1 MLTRLQKRRAAAAA
15 AAAAESAVETEKE
28 EKKLTL
34 KESPQ
39 VSAPESESESVIPST
54 SSPPDRI
61 EEPRLSVVD
70 GSNPPSTASDPP
82 DLPDLV
88 SDPEDG
94 PDDLVSTDDESEE
107 EPSAPPVEAT
117 INPEVGFDEESS
129 KKNEETY
136 YLQQNHKASKIFK
149 QHSAVTFEFVTLEHS
164 RDIEVEVARFK
175 KTFKR
180 FIAQLF
186 AETSGFR
193 QGVKIHLSALT
204 TYLVVKDGEVV
215 DSPSFYINTRAR
227 TFLAGD
233 DDQEATID
241 EILGSI
247 LEQSMDIVDRLILPL
262 FILIL
267 VIMIFCCL

>member
-39 VSAPESESESVIPST
+39 ISAPESESESVIPST

-70 GSNPPSTASDPP
+70 SSNPPSTASDP
-82 DLPDLV
+82 PDLV

-117 INPEVGFDEESS
+117 IDPEVGFDEESS
-129 KKNEETY
+129 KTNEETY

-164 RDIEVEVARFK
+164 RDIEVEVARFR

-204 TYLVVKDGEVV
+204 AYLVVKDGEVV